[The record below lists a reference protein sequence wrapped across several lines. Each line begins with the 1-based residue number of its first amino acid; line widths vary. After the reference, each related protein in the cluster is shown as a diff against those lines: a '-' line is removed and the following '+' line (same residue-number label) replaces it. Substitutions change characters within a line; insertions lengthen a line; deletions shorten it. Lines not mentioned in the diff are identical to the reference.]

1 MAAPTDDD
9 IKIPSNP
16 SFGADVF
23 SIPRLF
29 PMDQTHSDFP
39 CWATPKC
46 RHVHDDP
53 FAKRKLPYPL
63 RVTGSILFRIWPH
76 VLSVGV
82 LATAVQLINK
92 YAHVSLAISPTL
104 TSIIGFV
111 VALSVTFRN
120 QTAYERFTEGRR
132 LWNQLQVVVRN
143 MGRIIWLQVRLLFA
157 NRLIVDSSWERD
169 GSKRYLGKPFC
180 H

>member
-1 MAAPTDDD
+1 MAARADDD
-9 IKIPSNP
+9 INIRNNP
-16 SFGADVF
+16 PQSVL
-23 SIPRLF
+23 SILTLLA
-29 PMDQTHSDFP
+29 MDHPHSDFP

-63 RVTGSILFRIWPH
+63 RVTGSVLYDIWPH
-76 VLSVGV
+76 VLSIG
-82 LATAVQLINK
+82 LLSTAIQLINK

-104 TSIIGFV
+104 TSVIGFV
-111 VALSVTFRN
+111 VALSITFRN

-143 MGRIIWLQVRLLFA
+143 MGRIIWLQVCHPYIA
-157 NRLIVDSSWERD
+157 ERLIVDSPRERD
-169 GSKRYLGKPFC
+169 WSKRYSSESIC
-180 H
+180 Y

>member
-1 MAAPTDDD
+1 
-9 IKIPSNP
+9 
-16 SFGADVF
+16 
-23 SIPRLF
+23 
-29 PMDQTHSDFP
+29 MDHPHSDFP

-63 RVTGSILFRIWPH
+63 RVTGSVLYDIWPH
-76 VLSVGV
+76 VLFIGLLS
-82 LATAVQLINK
+82 TAIQLINK

-104 TSIIGFV
+104 TSVIGFV
-111 VALSVTFRN
+111 VALSITFRN

-143 MGRIIWLQVRLLFA
+143 MGRIIWLQVCHLFIEDI
-157 NRLIVDSSWERD
+157 LIVDSPRERD
-169 GSKRYLGKPFC
+169 WSKRYSGKSIC
-180 H
+180 Y